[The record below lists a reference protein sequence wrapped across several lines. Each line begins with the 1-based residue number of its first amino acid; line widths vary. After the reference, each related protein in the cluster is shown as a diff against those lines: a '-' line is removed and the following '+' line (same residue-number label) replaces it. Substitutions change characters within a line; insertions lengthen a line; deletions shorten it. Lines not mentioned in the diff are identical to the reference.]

1 MAKNILAPLGTTAAA
16 AEIDAKI
23 QKILQTTTLIISNEE
38 MNNTMKL
45 VKLFKILISHWKELL
60 KQLKMKQIN
69 KKEDF

>member
-16 AEIDAKI
+16 AAIDAKI